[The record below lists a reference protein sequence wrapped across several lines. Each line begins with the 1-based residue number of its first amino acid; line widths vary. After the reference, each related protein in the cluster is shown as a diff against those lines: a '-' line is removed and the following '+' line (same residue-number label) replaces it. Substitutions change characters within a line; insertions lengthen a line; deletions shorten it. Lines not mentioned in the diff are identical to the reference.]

1 MSLVEYCGCDCDAS
15 DLQMT
20 VYGAFMHK
28 GSFCRNSFNI
38 LDLIVV
44 GVSLLSMGMEWVNI
58 LRMPYSMCNILIV
71 IFFLK
76 YKFLVCLSRLPLV
89 MSYMQIQCYF
99 CGEDSQGAEGAEASQ
114 GHQQSQGVKGTKH
127 A

>member
-1 MSLVEYCGCDCDAS
+1 MNFQVICTTSAPCVKDVQTQMCLVQYSAS

-44 GVSLLSMGMEWVNI
+44 GVSLLSMGME
-58 LRMPYSMCNILIV
+58 
-71 IFFLK
+71 
-76 YKFLVCLSRLPLV
+76 
-89 MSYMQIQCYF
+89 
-99 CGEDSQGAEGAEASQ
+99 
-114 GHQQSQGVKGTKH
+114 
-127 A
+127 